1 MYQLLSFIVGLNHP
15 LVNSKIITGKQI
27 YILRN
32 IQIFFVFT
40 ALPTCT
46 PKQII
51 FSGYICPHPYRNQLV
66 INPFQ
71 PNVQFPYSGL
81 KWVKH
86 FSSLTFSFFN
96 LNLHYLQFTYQSIQI
111 HLSGGI
117 YSKEIQILITS
128 LKNST
133 EIGTPSMQ
141 VKIQYT
147 LIQKTYKN
155 RSFDSR
161 LFLIHLE
168 QNLKVLQY
176 LISIS

>member
-15 LVNSKIITGKQI
+15 LVNNKIITGKQI
-27 YILRN
+27 CILRN
-32 IQIFFVFT
+32 TYIFFVFT

-51 FSGYICPHPYRNQLV
+51 FSGYICPHHYRNQLV

-71 PNVQFPYSGL
+71 FNVKFPYSGL

-86 FSSLTFSFFN
+86 FLSLTFSFF
-96 LNLHYLQFTYQSIQI
+96 QFKLALFTV
-111 HLSGGI
+111 HLPKHLDSFI
-117 YSKEIQILITS
+117 RRDVFQEIQILITS

-141 VKIQYT
+141 VKIQQT
-147 LIQKTYKN
+147 LIHKIYKN
-155 RSFDSR
+155 RSFDIR